1 MREYQHTVTTTD
13 GLKLFVREYLPEGP
27 APQRNLLFIH
37 GACEHGGRY
46 AEFAEAATAA
56 GWRLLIPDHR
66 GHGLSGGMR
75 VHVAR
80 FEEYLD
86 DVQRHC
92 RHFSLAPEHTA
103 IIGHSM
109 GGLVVAR
116 LLESDTELA
125 TAACLLSPYLGLQIR
140 IDFGTWFIGRILAW
154 VWPWYRF
161 KSRVRANDL
170 SPDPNYLEL
179 RRTDKLIQ
187 KSITAGWFFAVQRA
201 LREVHL
207 DAARVH
213 TPLLAVQGDQDRIVT
228 PQATIDWFQKISS
241 LDRKLDVLPGRLH
254 ELLQENDR
262 RQTAQLV
269 LEWLGE
275 RVKGA

>member
-92 RHFSLAPEHTA
+92 RHFSLAPEQTA
-103 IIGHSM
+103 IVGHSM

-125 TAACLLSPYLGLQIR
+125 TASCLLSPYLGLQIR